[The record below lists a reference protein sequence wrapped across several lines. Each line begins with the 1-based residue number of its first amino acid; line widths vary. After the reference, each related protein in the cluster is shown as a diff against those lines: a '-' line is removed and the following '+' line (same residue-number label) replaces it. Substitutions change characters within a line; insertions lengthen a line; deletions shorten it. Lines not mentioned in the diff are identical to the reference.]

1 MGISVY
7 PDCTSRNKKEI
18 ENQAI
23 PITMPSGFPGA
34 EDLIWWK
41 KNDPVDEEHL
51 LQKFKGLRFYFPDKD
66 AVYKVCDKN
75 LDWKKNH
82 GWVAIAEK
90 EGGSD
95 SDDEPLTLALVCELV
110 AANVDKNE
118 GIEIVTATEEI

>member
-1 MGISVY
+1 M
-7 PDCTSRNKKEI
+7 TE
-18 ENQAI
+18 Q
-23 PITMPSGFPGA
+23 
-34 EDLIWWK
+34 DLIWWK
-41 KNDPVDEEHL
+41 QNDEVDEEHL
-51 LQKFKGLRFYFPDKD
+51 LQKFKGLRFFFPDKE

-75 LDWKKNH
+75 LEWKKNH

-95 SDDEPLTLALVCELV
+95 SDDEPLALALVCELV